1 MEAKKNSMRKD
12 RARKYIQSG
21 PPCRSAAD
29 KEYLS
34 FTSSLRLSEF
44 ADKMRYFNPHCIA
57 LFVTLHFARGMK
69 SFETH
74 KTNTTNDTGTSI
86 DLQDMFDS
94 RGEICHCRHCR
105 RQCKFFA
112 SSVNVSIFTHFLVF
126 LSPKLLKFSKSK
138 GVKFLA

>member
-44 ADKMRYFNPHCIA
+44 ADKMRIFNLHCIA
-57 LFVTLHFARGMK
+57 LFATLHFARGRK
-69 SFETH
+69 SLETH

-94 RGEICHCRHCR
+94 R
-105 RQCKFFA
+105 Q
-112 SSVNVSIFTHFLVF
+112 
-126 LSPKLLKFSKSK
+126 
-138 GVKFLA
+138 